1 MYEAVEIYLCSK
13 LSPKMRSLTVAKL
26 EKEKIRIT
34 IAGDKEV
41 LDKFQGIQLRWGWT
55 SYEVQRQ
62 HFISSHPKAIM
73 DISNIFKVHKMQS
86 EDLCGRW
93 AVVNFNHPV
102 TLKILAMDPDL
113 KKEVIDDLE
122 RFLRTKEF
130 YKRIGKA

>member
-34 IAGDKEV
+34 IAGD
-41 LDKFQGIQLRWGWT
+41 RA
-55 SYEVQRQ
+55 
-62 HFISSHPKAIM
+62 KAIM
-73 DISNIFKVHKMQS
+73 EISNIFKVHKMQS
-86 EDLCGRW
+86 EDLRGRW
-93 AVVNFNHPV
+93 AVVNSNHPA

-130 YKRIGKA
+130 YKRIGNA